1 MRATMVDYA
10 ERLKAAM
17 NAAGVDTRALS
28 NHLGLSYQGV
38 RKVVLGENRHFDLP
52 NHLAAAR
59 FLGVRS
65 EWLALGEGTMR
76 DAKTSTVDWRTMA
89 FSIAAAHPHESVR
102 VQLIDFCE
110 RVDQKVAQIGEIA
123 DRRAKAHT
131 P

>member
-59 FLGVRS
+59 FLRVRGD
-65 EWLALGEGTMR
+65 WLALGEGPMR
-76 DAKTSTVDWRTMA
+76 DEQSTTVDWRTLA
-89 FSIAAAHPHESVR
+89 FNIAAAHPHESVR
-102 VQLIDFCE
+102 AQLLDFCDK
-110 RVDQKVAQIGEIA
+110 VDGQAAVLGRIA
-123 DRRAKAHT
+123 DRRAVSHT